1 MARINRNACGNR
13 AVPMESH
20 RKIKKIRTHQA
31 IEDSATRLVLERG
44 FSNVTVE
51 EICEPVGVSKR
62 TFFNYFATKDDAV
75 LGTGPRKPTQQEKEA
90 FLSTEHEDLPNA
102 VLSMLVKLIFDPT
115 RDEYFSASTQKRRRE
130 IWEKDPVLMQQHFG
144 RFHQTNS
151 ELEKL
156 ITKYLHTHPAAR
168 KTKLEEQREATVLC
182 GIAFTTIKLGFQ
194 SFNNDYPS
202 PQQLRD
208 ACEGMFSAFQDV
220 FRATP

>member
-1 MARINRNACGNR
+1 MAKINRNACGNR

-20 RKIKKIRTHQA
+20 RKVKKIRTHQA

-75 LGTGPRKPTQQEKEA
+75 LGAGPRKPTAQEKA
-90 FLSTEHEDLPNA
+90 SFLSTAPEDLPTA
-102 VLSMLVKLIFDPT
+102 VLDLLVKLIFDPT
-115 RDEYFSASTQKRRRE
+115 RDEYFSASIQKRRKE
-130 IWEKDPVLMQQHFG
+130 IWEKDPVLMQQHFA
-144 RFHQTNS
+144 RFHQINS

-156 ITKYLHTHPAAR
+156 ITKYLRAHPAAR
-168 KTKLEEQREATVLC
+168 KTKLEEKREAAVLC
-182 GIAFTTIKLGFQ
+182 GIAFITIKLGFQ

-202 PQQLRD
+202 PQQLR
-208 ACEGMFSAFQDV
+208 ESSKEMFSAFQDI
-220 FRATP
+220 FRTTS